1 LEHIGDPKSPLV
13 YRGPSARVARTVR
26 PWVHGPSGTLARIVR
41 LLADFRIDLV
51 VNFFRLSSYYWDSL
65 YSIFSGF
72 GGLKKKLAGQFLSKC
87 HHAHDSDYNP
97 ATDSEAQSSDGGSV
111 SLDTEDA
118 PHSHPDY
125 PIDITGWTYPR
136 MRFSMAEYSSRRTV
150 DQFSLPNDTNI

>member
-1 LEHIGDPKSPLV
+1 MQEV
-13 YRGPSARVARTVR
+13 AGPFGSKRR
-26 PWVHGPSGTLARIVR
+26 
-41 LLADFRIDLV
+41 
-51 VNFFRLSSYYWDSL
+51 SSD
-65 YSIFSGF
+65 
-72 GGLKKKLAGQFLSKC
+72 
-87 HHAHDSDYNP
+87 HSDYNP
-97 ATDSEAQSSDGGSV
+97 ATNSEAQSSVGGSV